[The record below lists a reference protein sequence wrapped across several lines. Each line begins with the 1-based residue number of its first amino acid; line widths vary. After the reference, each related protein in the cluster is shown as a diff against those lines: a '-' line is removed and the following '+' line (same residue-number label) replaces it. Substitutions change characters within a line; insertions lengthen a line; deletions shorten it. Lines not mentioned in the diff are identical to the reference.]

1 MLEGLAVWA
10 LFIYLLRLAGMPWNK
25 FTKAFAYIGG
35 GSWLVF
41 VWYGLITY
49 APMDL
54 SGGSLVQSPHIQL
67 RPAASTIKGHV
78 NEIYVEPNSQVKEGD
93 LVYELDAEPYRIAL
107 NKAQASLASA
117 EVALSIAKEDVEMAQ
132 AGYHAANKD
141 IEIAHNQLAA
151 ANEDY
156 KLKQAML
163 NRYIKQNS
171 VVNHT
176 ITQSKLDEQRTAV
189 EVAKSQ
195 KIMLTSQID
204 KSEIAVKQKQLALDK
219 AKLAVNSREVDV
231 KTQQENVAKAEWD
244 LKNTKVYAPTDGYV
258 TNFIMREGQFV
269 GSVPRIQMYTKEK
282 YVLMRVN
289 HQAIRNVKPGQMAE
303 FATAVYPGK
312 VFAAEVEGIVEATD
326 ESQGNLIG
334 RETNVRQTTGANM
347 ANKHHFVRLKVL
359 ETEGYDIPVGSV
371 GIGWISAEKPISFMG
386 FLDVVRGIIIR
397 MKAQIFYVWSM

>member
-171 VVNHT
+171 VVKHT

-312 VFAAEVEGIVEATD
+312 VFAAEVEGIVEATG

>member
-141 IEIAHNQLAA
+141 IEIAYNQLAA

-219 AKLAVNSREVDV
+219 AKLTVNSREVDV

-312 VFAAEVEGIVEATD
+312 VFAAEVEGIVEATG

>member
-156 KLKQAML
+156 KLKQVML

-289 HQAIRNVKPGQMAE
+289 HQAIRNVNPGQMAE

-312 VFAAEVEGIVEATD
+312 VFAAEVEGIVEATG

>member
-25 FTKAFAYIGG
+25 FTKAFAYVGG

-219 AKLAVNSREVDV
+219 AKLTVNSREVDV

-312 VFAAEVEGIVEATD
+312 VFAAEVEGIVEATG

>member
-141 IEIAHNQLAA
+141 IEIAHNQLTA

-312 VFAAEVEGIVEATD
+312 VFAAEVEGIVEATG

>member
-117 EVALSIAKEDVEMAQ
+117 EVALSIAKEDVGMAQ

-312 VFAAEVEGIVEATD
+312 VFAAEVEGIVEATG

>member
-25 FTKAFAYIGG
+25 FTKAFAYVGG

-78 NEIYVEPNSQVKEGD
+78 NKIYVEPNSQVKEGD

-312 VFAAEVEGIVEATD
+312 VFAAEVEGIVEATG

>member
-49 APMDL
+49 APMDP

-312 VFAAEVEGIVEATD
+312 VFAAEVEGIVEATG

>member
-25 FTKAFAYIGG
+25 FTKAFAYVGG

-312 VFAAEVEGIVEATD
+312 VFAAEVEGIVEATG

>member
-141 IEIAHNQLAA
+141 IEISHNQLAA

-312 VFAAEVEGIVEATD
+312 VFAAEVEGIVEATG

>member
-117 EVALSIAKEDVEMAQ
+117 EVALSIAKEDVEMAK

-176 ITQSKLDEQRTAV
+176 ITQSKLDEQSTAV

-312 VFAAEVEGIVEATD
+312 VFAAEVEGIVEATG

>member
-289 HQAIRNVKPGQMAE
+289 HQAIRNVKLGQMAE

-312 VFAAEVEGIVEATD
+312 VFAAEVEGIVEATG

-334 RETNVRQTTGANM
+334 RETNVRQTTGVNM

>member
-244 LKNTKVYAPTDGYV
+244 FKNTKVYAPTDGYV

-312 VFAAEVEGIVEATD
+312 VFAAEVEGIVEATG